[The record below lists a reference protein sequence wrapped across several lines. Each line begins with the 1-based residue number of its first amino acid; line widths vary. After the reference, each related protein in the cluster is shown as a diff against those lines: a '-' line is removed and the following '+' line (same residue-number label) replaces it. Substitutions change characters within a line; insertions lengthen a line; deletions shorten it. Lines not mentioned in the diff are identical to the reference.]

1 MRKLRICMITTF
13 YPPYHTGG
21 CGIHVYRLSNLLA
34 QQGHQVEVIHC
45 LDSYFTKRRTKQRG
59 RYEKPVNLTVDGIK
73 SGVGRIAPTITY
85 LTGYPILVGKKIERV
100 LARGF
105 DIIHYHNISLFGGP
119 AVLSFGD
126 AIKLLTLHTY
136 WLICPT
142 HYLWKFNREICQDKE
157 CLKCMIFYGKLPPQ
171 LWRYLN
177 LRDRMLENV
186 DALIAPS
193 QFLKCK
199 HAEAGIEKL
208 NWIPYFV
215 FRPQEHHRLNEE
227 NSVLDLTNFVPYFLY
242 VGRLEFHKGVQ
253 VLIKAYTRKMRKSKL
268 LIAGEGTYCQTLKRQ
283 ARSNPNIIFLGQLPC
298 EKLARFYE
306 NALALVVP
314 SLWPEVTGIVA
325 LEAMSH
331 GIPVI
336 TSGKGG
342 LMEAVNSNKADI
354 IYGEV
359 DELVDALD
367 RIEEDQN
374 LRNDLAVNALSAYNK
389 YYTPEAYLEKYY
401 RLIDEFR

>member
-1 MRKLRICMITTF
+1 MITTF

-21 CGIHVYRLSNLLA
+21 CGTHVYQLSNLLA

-45 LDSYFTKRRTKQRG
+45 LDSYFIKRKTKQTG
-59 RYEKPVNLTVDGIK
+59 KYEKQANLKVHRIE
-73 SGVGRIAPTITY
+73 SGVGRIAPALTY
-85 LTGYPILVGKKIERV
+85 LTGYPLLVGKKLKRI
-100 LARGF
+100 LDKGF

-342 LMEAVNSNKADI
+342 LMEAVNSNKAGI